1 MSQRQKGIS
10 LLFRHEGYYGIAC
23 SIMEQLT
30 ASDVGALLASLQ
42 ITPAQHIV
50 ETFLQPLRDFDP
62 TMRQFEPWFQDK
74 CQILI
79 IGPDTIRLSERIFKA
94 DEYYKE
100 KRSSQAR
107 LEVWMIAI
115 PANFEKSVKDVQRL
129 RHCCHASAFS
139 LRERAE
145 ARIAGEELL
154 ENSLIRQISHTE
166 LQPRKVSG
174 EYLDVKVFD
183 LFDTTIRR
191 HLHTTHLIGLQFA
204 GMEFGIEWN
213 IKDPMWKV
221 NCWKAKHG
229 IPYIEAARPR
239 DTKVAV
245 QDRWRHRK
253 PQSLVFNSQYP
264 DWDPQSTVS
273 IPISF

>member
-100 KRSSQAR
+100 KRSSQTR
-107 LEVWMIAI
+107 LEAWMIAI
-115 PANFEKSVKDVQRL
+115 PPAFKKSVQGVQHL
-129 RHCCHASAFS
+129 RHRSHTSSLFS
-139 LRERAE
+139 RRERSE
-145 ARIAGEELL
+145 A
-154 ENSLIRQISHTE
+154 
-166 LQPRKVSG
+166 
-174 EYLDVKVFD
+174 
-183 LFDTTIRR
+183 
-191 HLHTTHLIGLQFA
+191 
-204 GMEFGIEWN
+204 
-213 IKDPMWKV
+213 
-221 NCWKAKHG
+221 
-229 IPYIEAARPR
+229 YI
-239 DTKVAV
+239 TGK
-245 QDRWRHRK
+245 
-253 PQSLVFNSQYP
+253 
-264 DWDPQSTVS
+264 
-273 IPISF
+273 SFSKIT